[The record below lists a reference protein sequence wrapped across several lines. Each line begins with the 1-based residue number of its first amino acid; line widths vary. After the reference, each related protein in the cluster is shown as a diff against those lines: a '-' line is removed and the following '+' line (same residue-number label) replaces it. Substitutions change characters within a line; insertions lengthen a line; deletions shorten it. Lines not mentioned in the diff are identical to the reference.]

1 MPRIPAVE
9 APRAFMTPMSRVFS
23 TTIIE
28 KIARMPNP
36 ATAMMKNSRMLRML
50 CSTATAPRSG
60 PCFCSQ
66 VETRKNAG
74 CELVEG
80 DLNLLGQL
88 VELERPA

>member
-9 APRAFMTPMSRVFS
+9 APSAFMMPMSRVFS

-36 ATAMMKNSRMLRML
+36 ATAMMKNSRMFRML
-50 CSTATAPRSG
+50 CSMATAASSG

-66 VETRKNAG
+66 V
-74 CELVEG
+74 
-80 DLNLLGQL
+80 
-88 VELERPA
+88 